1 MAVDTSTSYEEAQD
15 RKVLLNTSVLRG
27 RAPRGRLRLP
37 VYQAKWAEV
46 AEGMDFPSPISK
58 EEVLDK
64 VACVPVR
71 EKAEYEEYKDMFFSR
86 HGAYYIR

>member
-1 MAVDTSTSYEEAQD
+1 LVVDTSTSYEEAQD

-27 RAPRGRLRLP
+27 RAPRGRARLP

-46 AEGMDFPSPISK
+46 AEGMDFPPPIHK
-58 EEVLDK
+58 EDVLEK
-64 VACVPVR
+64 VAAVPVR
-71 EKAEYEEYKDMFFSR
+71 EKAEFDEFKDMFFSR